1 MCKKYMLY
9 KKNINKYILIII
21 TQFDKYLHHFT
32 YLVILISFDVLS
44 QDGYC
49 SYYFKSWIPEYK
61 SPSICYNMRL

>member
-1 MCKKYMLY
+1 MCKMYMLY
-9 KKNINKYILIII
+9 KKNKNKYILIII

-49 SYYFKSWIPEYK
+49 SYYLKVGFLNINVPVFV
-61 SPSICYNMRL
+61 II